1 MLICIIS
8 LNNLYTIPVLVSA
21 KESEGVNN
29 FLNTSCSGFTEL
41 TYQLL

>member
-1 MLICIIS
+1 MFICIVS
-8 LNNLYTIPVLVSA
+8 VNNLYAIPVLVSA
-21 KESEGVNN
+21 KQSEGVSN